1 MLATGSSLG
10 SRYLWRTLVVASSL
24 IVILILGACGRTPS
38 AEDLIQEQCTTCHTL
53 SPIEAAQ
60 KTQQEWGATV
70 QRMTKK
76 GARLNDREAQTVVDY
91 LSRTYGVE
99 NP

>member
-1 MLATGSSLG
+1 V
-10 SRYLWRTLVVASSL
+10 WRTLVVASSL
-24 IVILILGACGRTPS
+24 IVILVLGACGRNPS

-53 SPIEAAQ
+53 APIEVAK

-70 QRMTKK
+70 QRMIKK
-76 GARLNDREAQTVVDY
+76 GARLNDREAQTVIDY